1 MSVTAHV
8 VDVIDGDTFTV
19 VGDTIR
25 LADVDAPEL
34 DQPNGVR
41 AKRRLQELIEG
52 KDVEY
57 EEQARDVY
65 GRLVAQVWV
74 GHVDVNATMRT
85 FLRGI

>member
-25 LADVDAPEL
+25 LAGVDAPEL

-41 AKRRLQELIEG
+41 AKRRLRDLIED
-52 KDVEY
+52 KTVEY
-57 EEQARDVY
+57 RERARDVY
-65 GRLVAQVWV
+65 GRIVAQVWV
-74 GHVDVNATMRT
+74 GHVDVNATMRS